1 MNKERVSIHISD
13 SAQIFIEQTVGGTKV
28 TKSAQL
34 DDILLCLQSSIKPAA
49 SAYSAVLPP
58 NTLFYSHLTD
68 TDAYSVALEY
78 PYNTADIT
86 YMETEYPDFPLPK
99 LVFGFKIG
107 GSGKILRV
115 YLGVAENGILRE
127 NSKMFVYPFSN
138 VSNNFSLCTGE
149 NELPKI
155 NSPYSLSN
163 MPDYILSLPD
173 NDDHFEPKNNRLHLG
188 HRELMEHLADKSPE
202 YYYSDVLIPSG
213 KTLADFYEEVSL

>member
-86 YMETEYPDFPLPK
+86 YMETEYLDFPLPK
-99 LVFGFKIG
+99 LVFGFKVNRD
-107 GSGKILRV
+107 GKIQAV
-115 YLGVAENGILRE
+115 YSGVTENGILRE

-138 VSNNFSLCTGE
+138 VSNDFSLCTGG
-149 NELPKI
+149 NVLPAIK
-155 NSPYSLSN
+155 SPYSLSN
-163 MPDYILSLPD
+163 MPDYILSMPD

-213 KTLADFYEEVSL
+213 KTLADFYGEVSL

>member
-99 LVFGFKIG
+99 LVFGFKVA
-107 GSGKILRV
+107 GKKIKKV
-115 YLGVAENGILRE
+115 YLGITGNGILRE
-127 NSKMFVYPFSN
+127 SSLMYTYPFSN
-138 VSNNFSLCTGE
+138 VSNDFILCTGG
-149 NELPKI
+149 NSLPEIK
-155 NSPYSLSN
+155 SPYSLSN

-173 NDDHFEPKNNRLHLG
+173 NDDYYNIRHNRLELG

-202 YYYSDVLIPSG
+202 HYYSDILIPSG
-213 KTLADFYEEVSL
+213 KTLSDFYREVAL

>member
-58 NTLFYSHLTD
+58 STLFYSHLTD

-138 VSNNFSLCTGE
+138 VSDDFSLCTGG
-149 NELPKI
+149 NVLPAIK
-155 NSPYSLSN
+155 SPYSLSN
-163 MPDYILSLPD
+163 MPDYILSMPD
-173 NDDHFEPKNNRLHLG
+173 NDDHFEPKKNRLHLG

-213 KTLADFYEEVSL
+213 KTLADFYEAVSL

>member
-34 DDILLCLQSSIKPAA
+34 DDILLCLQTGKKITDEDRIKPAA

-99 LVFGFKIG
+99 LVFGFKVNRD
-107 GSGKILRV
+107 GKIQAV
-115 YLGVAENGILRE
+115 YSGVTENCTLRE
-127 NSKMFVYPFSN
+127 DTPMYFYP
-138 VSNNFSLCTGE
+138 
-149 NELPKI
+149 
-155 NSPYSLSN
+155 
-163 MPDYILSLPD
+163 
-173 NDDHFEPKNNRLHLG
+173 
-188 HRELMEHLADKSPE
+188 ME
-202 YYYSDVLIPSG
+202 
-213 KTLADFYEEVSL
+213 

>member
-58 NTLFYSHLTD
+58 STLFYSHLTD

-99 LVFGFKIG
+99 LVFGFKVNRD
-107 GSGKILRV
+107 GKIQAV
-115 YLGVAENGILRE
+115 YSGVTENGILRE

-138 VSNNFSLCTGE
+138 VSNDFSLCTGE

-163 MPDYILSLPD
+163 MPDYILSMPD

-188 HRELMEHLADKSPE
+188 HRELMEHLADKSTE

-213 KTLADFYEEVSL
+213 KTLTDFYEEVSL